1 MVRIRKSL
9 KTRNFASSAISA
21 IPIIDI
27 APLFGDAGADR
38 DAVDRAIG
46 AAAFDIGFMVV
57 IGQPPSFRVGPRR
70 QACLLRLFDM
80 PPASRRPLWKR
91 NFAPENGHLYRGWF
105 PLASSPARN
114 REGYEI
120 GPDILRPLPDDGD
133 ILNEPTPL
141 PPAGTVPADWRA
153 VARDYFADMETLGFA
168 ILDAVSRC
176 LAIDPAIFRD
186 AFRDGI
192 STLRLLHYPGDTAP
206 ASADDVANRFVEID
220 GEWVEQTARPHVDS
234 GLLTILA
241 QCGVGGLQALG
252 RDDSWCDV
260 PVRDDGFAV
269 NFGGLMELWTG
280 GCIRATRHRVLGRG
294 RTRHSIPFFF
304 EPRPSTR
311 IGPLPIA
318 GATPFTPFLYGDHL
332 WALTTRFPEN
342 FGLEAL
348 RPPREPETLA
358 QVPRLS

>member
-1 MVRIRKSL
+1 M
-9 KTRNFASSAISA
+9 
-21 IPIIDI
+21 
-27 APLFGDAGADR
+27 
-38 DAVDRAIG
+38 
-46 AAAFDIGFMVV
+46 
-57 IGQPPSFRVGPRR
+57 
-70 QACLLRLFDM
+70 
-80 PPASRRPLWKR
+80 
-91 NFAPENGHLYRGWF
+91 
-105 PLASSPARN
+105 
-114 REGYEI
+114 
-120 GPDILRPLPDDGD
+120 
-133 ILNEPTPL
+133 
-141 PPAGTVPADWRA
+141 
-153 VARDYFADMETLGFA
+153 
-168 ILDAVSRC
+168 SRC

-186 AFRDGI
+186 AFHDGI

-252 RDDSWCDV
+252 RNDSWCDV

-294 RTRHSIPFFF
+294 RTRHSILFLRAVAEHPY
-304 EPRPSTR
+304 R
-311 IGPLPIA
+311 PIA
-318 GATPFTPFLYGDHL
+318 DCGATPFTPFLYGDHL

-348 RPPREPETLA
+348 RAAARAGNLGPSPAVKLRLAPPA
-358 QVPRLS
+358 VF